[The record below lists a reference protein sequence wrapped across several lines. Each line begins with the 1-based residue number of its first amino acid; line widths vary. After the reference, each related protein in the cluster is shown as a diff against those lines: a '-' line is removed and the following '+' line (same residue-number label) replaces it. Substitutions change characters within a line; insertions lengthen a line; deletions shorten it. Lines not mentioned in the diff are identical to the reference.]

1 VIVSRAP
8 VRFSLGGGGSDLPS
22 YASQHGGFLV
32 AAAIDKYIYIAAN
45 PRFYD
50 SIRLSYSH
58 TEIVD
63 HVDQIQ
69 HRIFREALQL
79 LGIASGIEL
88 LSVADVPANCGLGS
102 SSSFCVALLN
112 ALHAYKREYVP
123 LEQLAKE
130 ACHIEIERLREPIG
144 KQDQYMAAFGRI
156 TALTFERDGT
166 VHVEPLHMPEQAL
179 ADLESNLLIFH
190 TGIERRASEVLSE
203 QSQNLA
209 GKSSPQVEAMHR
221 IKQIG
226 YEVKRL
232 LERGDIDAFGELLD
246 AHWQHKRKLAP
257 NVSSSALDEHYEA
270 ARRAGAL
277 GGKIMG
283 AGGGGFF
290 MFYCREHRGRLIDE
304 MARRGL
310 QLMRFRFDFEGA
322 KIVANV
328 RRP

>member
-1 VIVSRAP
+1 
-8 VRFSLGGGGSDLPS
+8 
-22 YASQHGGFLV
+22 
-32 AAAIDKYIYIAAN
+32 
-45 PRFYD
+45 
-50 SIRLSYSH
+50 
-58 TEIVD
+58 
-63 HVDQIQ
+63 
-69 HRIFREALQL
+69 
-79 LGIASGIEL
+79 
-88 LSVADVPANCGLGS
+88 
-102 SSSFCVALLN
+102 
-112 ALHAYKREYVP
+112 
-123 LEQLAKE
+123 
-130 ACHIEIERLREPIG
+130 
-144 KQDQYMAAFGRI
+144 MAAFGRI

-290 MFYCREHRGRLIDE
+290 MFYCREHKGRLIDE